1 LGLLKLLKPAKLRKR
16 ATICVVSPS
25 SFSEPFGL
33 GQGINYLRSLGYKV
47 VLGECTR
54 NLTRNGH
61 TAGKDEAR
69 ARELMKAFTDEKVDA
84 IWCSRGGY
92 GTMRILDLLDFG
104 AVRDNPKILIGYS
117 DITTLHI
124 AMHQRTGL
132 VTFHGPSLEGYAG
145 DNPEK
150 DPPTGKDNIDRALSL
165 LSKAEPW
172 GRIEN
177 PPEGMLLR
185 TVVPGKA
192 KGPIIGG
199 NLSMITHTLGT
210 EDSIRTDGRLL
221 FMEDVYVSE
230 YDIDRLLTHM
240 HLARK
245 FNRVKGVIF
254 GQVSSFHKR
263 EEPTP
268 SLEEVIQDRI
278 GILRKVPSF
287 TGLCCGHGR
296 IRLVI
301 PEGVRASMNATDPQL
316 VIEESPLKP

>member
-1 LGLLKLLKPAKLRKR
+1 LGPLKPLKPARLTEG

-33 GQGINYLRSLGYKV
+33 GQGVRYLRSLGYKV
-47 VLGECTR
+47 ILGECTR

-61 TAGKDEAR
+61 TAGKDDAR
-69 ARELMKAFTDEKVDA
+69 ARELMKAFTDDRVDA
-84 IWCSRGGY
+84 VWCSRGGY
-92 GTMRILDLLDFG
+92 GAMRILDLVDFG
-104 AVRDNPKILIGYS
+104 VVKDNPKIFIGYS

-132 VTFHGPSLEGYAG
+132 VTFHGPSIEGYAG

-150 DPPTGKDNIDRALSL
+150 DPPTGKENIDRALSL

-172 GRIEN
+172 GSIEN
-177 PPEGMLLR
+177 PPSGMLLR
-185 TVVPGKA
+185 TIVPGKA
-192 KGPIIGG
+192 KGTLFGG
-199 NLSMITHTLGT
+199 NLSMMVHTLGT
-210 EDSIRTDGRLL
+210 EDSIKTEGKLL

-245 FNRVKGVIF
+245 FDAVRGVIF
-254 GQVSSFHKR
+254 GQVSSFQKR

-268 SLEEVIQDRI
+268 SLEEIIQDRI
-278 GILRKVPSF
+278 GILRKTPSF

-296 IRLVI
+296 NRLVI
-301 PEGVRASMNATDPQL
+301 PEGVRASMNATEPQL
-316 VIEESPLKP
+316 VVEESPLK